1 MTALLRRTVLAAS
14 VAALALTTL
23 PQRSDGAAM
32 HLRLTKSEPAK
43 DSVVA
48 KAPTEIK
55 LWYSQTP
62 QLRLSRVTLTGP
74 AGAVTT
80 GPVVQDS
87 LMLRAPITGVMTP
100 GAYTVS
106 WLTASSD
113 GHPIRG
119 TFGFTV
125 RPGE

>member
-1 MTALLRRTVLAAS
+1 MTAFLRRTVLAAS
-14 VAALALTTL
+14 VAALALTAL
-23 PQRSDGAAM
+23 PQRGDGAAM

-48 KAPTEIK
+48 QAPTELK

-87 LMLRAPITGVMTP
+87 LMLRAPITGAMTP

-119 TFGFTV
+119 TFGFSIKPT
-125 RPGE
+125 E

>member
-1 MTALLRRTVLAAS
+1 MKLLLTASAL
-14 VAALALTTL
+14 AALALVVL
-23 PQRSDGAAM
+23 PQRSDSTAM

-48 KAPTEIK
+48 MAPTELK

-80 GPVVQDS
+80 GAIAQDS
-87 LMLRAPITGVMTP
+87 LMLRVPITGAMAAGT
-100 GAYTVS
+100 YTVS

-119 TFGFTV
+119 TFGFSV
-125 RPGE
+125 KPGE

>member
-1 MTALLRRTVLAAS
+1 MPGSPIRLLLALGAAA
-14 VAALALTTL
+14 VVAIAAPERGEGAAL
-23 PQRSDGAAM
+23 

-43 DSVVA
+43 DSVLTT
-48 KAPTEIK
+48 APSDIK
-55 LWYSQTP
+55 LWYSQKP

-74 AGAVTT
+74 SGEVATGAI
-80 GPVVQDS
+80 VQDS
-87 LMLRAPITGVMTP
+87 LMLRAPVTGAMP
-100 GAYTVS
+100 AGAYSVS

-125 RPGE
+125 K

>member
-1 MTALLRRTVLAAS
+1 MKLLLTASAL
-14 VAALALTTL
+14 AALALVVL
-23 PQRSDGAAM
+23 PQRSDSTAM

-48 KAPTEIK
+48 TAPTELK

-87 LMLRAPITGVMTP
+87 LMLRAPITGAMTP

-106 WLTASSD
+106 WFTASSD

-119 TFGFTV
+119 TFGFSV
-125 RPGE
+125 KPGE